1 MNLSALL
8 SVELNGKVVEQGTA
22 FLHREHVVTAFH
34 VVGSTESGLWRHD
47 FESGVEYQL
56 ISDGCVRLQPVLA
69 NTVADVALL
78 CPTSPPNLLSLNL
91 TPSAAAVEG
100 RQWRTVAFPP
110 EVDEGAY
117 ALNGVVT
124 HVHSWWDARSMQLLV
139 EQGTNV
145 DWGGI
150 SGAPVI
156 VDDQIAGLVT
166 TITPQTSTAWA
177 CTAVA
182 LLRLL
187 RTVEADLL
195 SKVALLLRSALHV
208 PQELTDFLPESHPAA
223 IARWYVERWKVADLI
238 SSIGVVSKDDH
249 KAINDLLE
257 MLDGHVPTSPVI
269 WTGST
274 VGLHFFGGSGA
285 AVVPDLLT
293 PSHGDRAGELR
304 RLFGDET
311 GGKLDTLSTR
321 ALNAIEYGQF
331 EAYVEVGREM
341 QLTGQLAGI
350 QQLIGDGTSLAAD
363 GHRLLAGFNIYEQSG
378 LLLLAKQG
386 FEQVLDLMPDDHRAQ
401 RGLAC
406 CAQAEFDFGSALH
419 RLNLAIDGIRRR
431 IVTPGAM
438 ESDSRRLGDRHELL
452 RLVRHRIDVILRIRA
467 SSPQNY
473 WKSEVGTNALTRLV
487 ADHEHLFR
495 TTMNDLTA
503 RADWYHFECFASLTF
518 LADAWFELG
527 NVDRA
532 KSCALAALGHRRT
545 TIRQSPSD
553 VQLANLN
560 WWLSACRG
568 RGLNQEGWDPSVE
581 QLADAVRRGDNADV
595 VLGIDHI
602 LSIRR

>member
-1 MNLSALL
+1 MRLSALL
-8 SVELNGKVVEQGTA
+8 SVKLDGKVIEQGTA

-34 VVGSTESGLWRHD
+34 VVGSTENGLWRHD
-47 FESGVEYQL
+47 FQSGVEYEL
-56 ISDGCVRLQPVLA
+56 ISDGCVRLEPVLA
-69 NTVADVALL
+69 NSVADVALL
-78 CPTSPPNLLSLNL
+78 CPTSPSKLLSLSL
-91 TPSAAAVEG
+91 TSSATAVVG
-100 RQWRTVAFPP
+100 RQWHTIAFPP

-117 ALNGVVT
+117 GLNGVVT
-124 HVHSWWDARSMQLLV
+124 QVHSWWGARSMQLLV

-145 DWGGI
+145 NWGGI

-156 VDDQIAGLVT
+156 VDDQVAGLLT
-166 TITPQTSTAWA
+166 KITPQTSTAWA

-182 LLRLL
+182 LFRLL
-187 RTVEADLL
+187 RTVEADLI
-195 SKVALLLRSALHV
+195 SKVALLLRKALRV
-208 PQELTDFLPESHPAA
+208 PLELTDFLPDPHPTAV
-223 IARWYVERWKVADLI
+223 ARWYVERWKVADLI
-238 SSIGVVSKDDH
+238 SSIGVVSEEEC
-249 KAINDLLE
+249 KAIGDLLE
-257 MLDGHVPTSPVI
+257 MLDQVDGHVSTSPAI

-274 VGLHFFGGSGA
+274 VGFHFSGGSGA

-304 RLFGDET
+304 RLFGEET
-311 GGKLDTLSTR
+311 GGKLDNLSVR

-331 EAYVEVGREM
+331 EDYLEVGREM

-350 QQLIGDGTSLAAD
+350 QQLIGDGTSLVAD
-363 GHRLLAGFNIYEQSG
+363 GHRLLAGLNTYEQSG

-386 FEQVLDLMPDDHRAQ
+386 FEQVLDRMPGDHRAQ

-406 CAQAEFDFGSALH
+406 CAQAEFNFGSALH
-419 RLNLAIDGIRRR
+419 RLDLAIDGTRRH
-431 IVTPGAM
+431 IATPEAM

-473 WKSEVGTNALTRLV
+473 WNSEVGTNALTRLV
-487 ADHEHLFR
+487 ADHERLFQ

-503 RADWYHFECFASLTF
+503 RSDWYHFECFASLTF

-527 NVDRA
+527 NFDRA
-532 KSCALAALGHRRT
+532 KSCALAALRHRRA

-568 RGLNQEGWDPSVE
+568 RRGWVPGFE
-581 QLADAVRRGDNADV
+581 QLADAVRRADNADV
-595 VLGIDHI
+595 LLEIDHI
-602 LSIRR
+602 LSIGR